1 MKKEFLIF
9 TLFLELL
16 CLTGCTAKFD
26 VYIGENSITENA
38 SIYMKDSEI
47 THETPLYTLRNLV
60 SSVDN
65 DTEMMSRFEVI
76 GNKNS
81 NPLRGY
87 LLQNIDDYPRGYALY
102 YCYDNQ
108 NITYSNNILKIETS
122 NYFNCF
128 DKYSILDDVNIN
140 VTTGYKVLENNADKV
155 DGNTYTWNITKTNKK
170 GIKLTLDTTVDEIQ
184 EEEKQKENLNKNLIF
199 IVIGTLVLFAFGTV
213 LFVFIKSN
221 KNNKI

>member
-1 MKKEFLIF
+1 MKKFILLVLIVIM
-9 TLFLELL
+9 
-16 CLTGCTAKFD
+16 LTGCQSNFYVK
-26 VYIGENSITENA
+26 IGEGKIEQNINIFLSNANQKPYELIRKSVYSVENDVEGLGYFTIENSKESNPLNA
-38 SIYMKDSEI
+38 SISYI
-47 THETPLYTLRNLV
+47 I
-60 SSVDN
+60 SSY
-65 DTEMMSRFEVI
+65 E
-76 GNKNS
+76 
-81 NPLRGY
+81 Y
-87 LLQNIDDYPRGYALY
+87 DYGISF
-102 YCYDNQ
+102 CYDNQ

-155 DGNTYTWNITKTNKK
+155 DGNTYTWNITKSNKK

-184 EEEKQKENLNKNLIF
+184 EEEKQKEKLSKNLIF